1 MQLAA
6 LENIFSEYGVQN
18 LRLIEEGHTQDAG
31 NFMIL
36 FGNDDVVALINWKTM
51 AEDLRRA
58 GVSEDGGALKSWRY
72 DEVHGYFFHLSK
84 SEITRLQDLKQQ
96 NQISSS
102 PVVDEE
108 SLILQKL
115 YDLGYNQVK
124 SVAFVAKSR
133 FGRNLWRLDFK
144 LNSVYANNRKV
155 IEAIIEDFS
164 RDLLLYADISDEKIG
179 DLKRWQFNKK
189 DHHPVVF
196 LSNDEMQYFLS
207 SLQGCDGG
215 FLSLEDVN
223 DNVVESEVINEGN
236 QQDVLLQEEIISE
249 QKEDSSKLSE
259 ESDVQQNNS
268 LTKIEKKFLIS
279 TKEESLHCGNV
290 IIDISSNNI
299 FGNMETDIDTR
310 IEYSEGNIC
319 FVDPVETSFFT
330 QEAWQNVGSLS
341 SKIYSQVKIDKKLI
355 KVVNKDAEISARST
369 VVANLVDSGLIDY
382 KVKVATKAL
391 PAISYIA
398 AKGHHDFGIIHAA
411 VNIDFAASDEENL
424 TSLCQFFENILMQI
438 AIDDKFDEFRVPV
451 IVKEGLEEGENA
463 KMLLF
468 AANSFAEALENS
480 IAKNIDL
487 SDKNILLC
495 CNNPENQ
502 RQLINNFRAIEF
514 SRFGS

>member
-18 LRLIEEGHTQDAG
+18 LRAIEEGHAQDPG
-31 NFMIL
+31 NFMIF

-51 AEDLRRA
+51 AEVLKRA

-72 DEVHGYFFHLSK
+72 DEVHGYFIHLSK
-84 SEITRLQDLKQQ
+84 NEITRLQDLKQQ
-96 NQISSS
+96 NQIASNSAA
-102 PVVDEE
+102 DEE
-108 SLILQKL
+108 SLVLQKL
-115 YDLGYNQVK
+115 YDLGYNQIK

-144 LNSVYANNRKV
+144 LNPVYANNRKV

-179 DLKRWQFNKK
+179 NLKRWQFNKK

-215 FLSLEDVN
+215 FLSLEDID
-223 DNVVESEVINEGN
+223 DNVAEPEVVNEDN
-236 QQDVLLQEEIISE
+236 QQNTLSQEESIFE
-249 QKEDSSKLSE
+249 QVEGSDQLSE
-259 ESDVQQNNS
+259 EPDVQQNNVT
-268 LTKIEKKFLIS
+268 TKIEKKFLIAN
-279 TKEESLHCGNV
+279 KGESLHCGNV
-290 IIDISSNNI
+290 IIDISGNNI
-299 FGNMETDIDTR
+299 FGNMETDIDAR

-319 FVDPVETSFFT
+319 FVDPVEPSFFI
-330 QEAWQNVGSLS
+330 QESWQNVDNLS
-341 SKIYSQVKIDKKLI
+341 SKIYNQIKIDKKMI
-355 KVVNKDAEISARST
+355 KAINKDAEISARST
-369 VVANLVDSGLIDY
+369 VVANLIDSGLIDY
-382 KVKVATKAL
+382 EAEAATKVL

-398 AKGHHDFGIIHAA
+398 AKGHHDFGIIHGA
-411 VNIDFAASDEENL
+411 VNLDFTISDDDNL
-424 TSLCQFFENILMQI
+424 VNLCQFFENILMQI
-438 AIDDKFDEFRVPV
+438 AIDDKFDEFRLP
-451 IVKEGLEEGENA
+451 IILKEGLEEGENM

-468 AANSFAEALENS
+468 AANSFTEALENS
-480 IAKNIDL
+480 IAKNIDF
-487 SDKNILLC
+487 SEKNILLC

-514 SRFGS
+514 SRFGL